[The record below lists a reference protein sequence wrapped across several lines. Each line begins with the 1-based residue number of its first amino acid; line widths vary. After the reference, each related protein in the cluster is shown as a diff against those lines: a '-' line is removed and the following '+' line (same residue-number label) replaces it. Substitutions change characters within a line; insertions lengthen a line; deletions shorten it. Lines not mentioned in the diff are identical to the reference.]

1 MSFVENKN
9 IWSLAKIQASGNPWV
24 LFWIDSVSFQ
34 LPPSIWMRWLVQ
46 GAPGPGLI
54 LITLFYPVFDPHAYR
69 QMMDEAIWSRTHSSA
84 SNLVSFVKKLECR
97 QNSSFWQSLGVRSD
111 ETTSRFMPRRAGR
124 RPSHVRSDETTNR
137 FMPRRAGRDPSHARY
152 GEATV
157 VKCNE
162 VRAETHRM

>member
-84 SNLVSFVKKLECR
+84 SNLVSFVKIWYIGMSAKFKLLAIPGCYLDR
-97 QNSSFWQSLGVRSD
+97 FRIISSGSANFILFHFFSILEFW
-111 ETTSRFMPRRAGR
+111 AGR
-124 RPSHVRSDETTNR
+124 
-137 FMPRRAGRDPSHARY
+137 
-152 GEATV
+152 
-157 VKCNE
+157 
-162 VRAETHRM
+162 THRRGFLT